1 MAPNVDGARRQ
12 QGFLSVAD
20 TAALAGR
27 GITILDPHSTL
38 ISDSVD
44 LAPGVMVWP
53 GVVLQ
58 RLGDGTLSVGA
69 ETVLHSGT
77 RIVARGGVVV
87 IGQRAEI
94 GEEGGF
100 TVKADKPGVAISIGD
115 EARLLGGGSAMLD
128 NWIGRGAQVL
138 GPVRMQDC
146 RLDAGG
152 SHAEA
157 DPDLRGGVLKG
168 AGVARGLHVP
178 RGGVIQAFGIF
189 DASLLR
195 RQVEFHPKR

>member
-1 MAPNVDGARRQ
+1 MLEVDRVRQQ
-12 QGFLSVAD
+12 QGFLSV
-20 TAALAGR
+20 TATVALIAR
-27 GITILDPHSTL
+27 GAAILDPHSTL
-38 ISDSVD
+38 VSDGVD
-44 LAPGVMVWP
+44 LGPGVVIWP

-58 RLGDGTLSVGA
+58 RSEDGELSVGA
-69 ETVLHSGT
+69 GTVLYSGT
-77 RIVARGGVVV
+77 RIVARGGRVV
-87 IGQRAEI
+87 IGQHVEI
-94 GEEGGF
+94 GDEGGF

-128 NWIGRGAQVL
+128 NVIGRGAQVL
-138 GPVRMQDC
+138 GPIRMQAC

-152 SHAEA
+152 SHSEP

-178 RGGVIQAFGIF
+178 QGGVIQAFGVF
-189 DASLLR
+189 DTALLL